1 MPAEREPPIA
11 APGRVAILA
20 GGGKLPLMIAESVRR
35 RGGTP
40 HIVAIEGEADAT
52 VEAYPHTWVNYG
64 QAAKMMRALKGDAP
78 GGPENTMVIAG
89 AVTRPDIA
97 RIRPDM
103 GLFRLLP
110 QVLKFI
116 TAGGDDAL
124 LTRIIKLYEAQGLHV
139 SGVHEVAPELLMPT
153 GPLGTLTLDDAS
165 RADAAKGTALLE
177 ALGDLDVGQGVVVV
191 GGKVVA
197 IEGVEGTDR
206 MLARAASLREHETTR
221 TGVFVK
227 RPKPKQERRV
237 DLPTIGPRTIE
248 GAKAA
253 KLAAISV
260 APGETLVLDRDEATA
275 AADQA
280 GMAVVAEQTVLTAA
294 SGAAQQT
301 DWIIT
306 SQGSK
311 RPSAPDLDDAR
322 RGIAAVSRI
331 ARFGVETPAAAVVRG
346 HVVAVAA
353 AEGPAGLV
361 KRLRTSQ
368 QWGLA
373 KLTGRRGMLVVRRDL
388 AEPKSA
394 AELAVIV
401 ETLARTRFAGI
412 VFWQSAS
419 SSGSIDSAVV
429 DRLKAAGLCAVTAS
443 GPP

>member
-1 MPAEREPPIA
+1 MPAEREPTPA
-11 APGRVAILA
+11 RPHRVAILA

-64 QAAKMMRALKGDAP
+64 QAARMMRALKGDTP

-89 AVTRPDIA
+89 AVTRPDLA
-97 RIRPDM
+97 RIRPDR
-103 GLFRLLP
+103 GLWRLLP

-139 SGVHEVAPELLMPT
+139 SGVHEVAPELLMPA
-153 GPLGTLTLDDAS
+153 GPLATRTLDDAS
-165 RADAAKGTALLE
+165 RADAAKGAALLE
-177 ALGDLDVGQGVVVV
+177 ALGDLDVGQGVVVA
-191 GGKVVA
+191 GGKVIA

-237 DLPTIGPRTIE
+237 DLPSIGPRTIE

-253 KLAAISV
+253 KLTAISV
-260 APGETLVLDRDEATA
+260 AAGETLVLDRDEATVA
-275 AADQA
+275 AEAA
-280 GMAVVAEQTVLTAA
+280 GIAVVAEPTVPTDT
-294 SGAAQQT
+294 SGAAQQS
-301 DWIIT
+301 DWT
-306 SQGSK
+306 LASQGSK

-322 RGIAAVSRI
+322 RGIATVSRI
-331 ARFGVETPAAAVVRG
+331 ARFGVEMPAAAVVRG

-353 AEGPAGLV
+353 MEGPAGLV

-388 AEPKSA
+388 AEPKYA
-394 AELAVIV
+394 AELAAIV

-412 VFWQSAS
+412 VFWQAAS
-419 SSGSIDSAVV
+419 SPCSIDPAVV
-429 DRLKAAGLCAVTAS
+429 DRLKTAGLSAVTAS
-443 GPP
+443 GPA